1 MAKVRIILETC
12 KKFRNICGIMAIKS
26 KKNCNFAALTLSD
39 MKNKPFG
46 EAPLLRLVI
55 CLMAGIVVGDSV
67 GTVSWLWPA
76 FVVMVVGTLL
86 LWRHAVGQSAGIAVC
101 FVVLGWLLVQRQET
115 KLRVSWPEKEV
126 CYEAVVISK
135 PVEKPKTMAVDI
147 LLTGSQQKLKC
158 YLYKDDRS
166 RSLKIGDGLR
176 IQSRIRPN
184 SEWRKGS
191 FDYRRY
197 LEVHGFTGRTF
208 VSSWKWQKVELSLKS
223 LSRLD
228 RTRLY
233 FLTLRSRLLERLA
246 TDQTTPNPPARLCR
260 LLPTG
265 RKNSGGE
272 AYAVVAAMALGDK
285 SALTHDLR
293 DIYAITGAS
302 HILALSG
309 LHLSIIFMLLTLLLR
324 GIRHFTFLLFYL
336 FTFTSVWGF
345 VFLVG
350 MPVSVIRSATM
361 LTVYTLLSLG
371 HRDKMSVNTLAF
383 TALLVLI
390 VSPLSLFDIGFQMS
404 YLSVFAILLIVPL
417 SERLFPVGYLMTHRV
432 IRWFWGMVAVSCA
445 AQIGV
450 APLVAYYFGR
460 LPVFFL
466 LTNFIVIP
474 AAFLVLWLSPVVYL
488 FPALANILLYI
499 VSGLNTLL
507 TTIAAIP
514 GASIDGLHPTKLQAT
529 MTYVVIVACYLLA
542 FRLSRRR
549 RDYR

>member
-1 MAKVRIILETC
+1 
-12 KKFRNICGIMAIKS
+12 
-26 KKNCNFAALTLSD
+26 

-67 GTVSWLWPA
+67 GTVSWLWP
-76 FVVMVVGTLL
+76 VLIVLVIGTLL
-86 LWRHAVGQSAGIAVC
+86 LWRYAVLQSLGIAMC
-101 FVVLGWLLVQRQET
+101 FVLLGWLLIQKQEAT
-115 KLRVSWPEKEV
+115 WRVSWPEEEV
-126 CYEAVVISK
+126 IYEAVVLTT
-135 PVEKPKTMAVDI
+135 PVEKPKTIAVDI

-158 YLYKDDRS
+158 YFYKERRREGVRREGDKS
-166 RSLKIGDGLR
+166 RTLKIGDGLR

-184 SEWRKGS
+184 SEWRKGT
-191 FDYRRY
+191 FDYHRY
-197 LEVHGFTGRTF
+197 LEVHGFTGQTF
-208 VSSWKWQKVELSLKS
+208 VSSWKWQKAQLSLHH
-223 LSRLD
+223 LSRLE

-233 FLTLRSRLLERLA
+233 FLKLRSRLLERLA
-246 TDQTTPNPPARLCR
+246 TDQTTPNPSY
-260 LLPTG
+260 
-265 RKNSGGE
+265 SGGE

-285 SALTHDLR
+285 SALTQELR

-309 LHLSIIFMLLTLLLR
+309 LHLSIIFMLLTLLFGGSR
-324 GIRHFTFLLFYL
+324 FFTFLPFHF
-336 FTFTSVWGF
+336 FTLSAIWSF

-350 MPVSVIRSATM
+350 MPVSVVRSTTM
-361 LTVYTLLSLG
+361 LTVYALLSLG
-371 HRDKMSVNTLAF
+371 HRDKMSVNALAF

-432 IRWFWGMVAVSCA
+432 IRWLWGMVAVSCA

-460 LPVFFL
+460 LPVYFL

-474 AAFLVLWLSPVVYL
+474 AATLILWLSPLVFL
-488 FPALANILLYI
+488 FPSLAYILLYI
-499 VSGLNTLL
+499 VSVLNTLL
-507 TTIAAIP
+507 TTIASIP
-514 GASIDGLHPTKLQAT
+514 GASIDGLHPTKLQTT

-542 FRLSRRR
+542 FRFSRRK
-549 RDYR
+549 RDYI

>member
-1 MAKVRIILETC
+1 M
-12 KKFRNICGIMAIKS
+12 
-26 KKNCNFAALTLSD
+26 
-39 MKNKPFG
+39 
-46 EAPLLRLVI
+46 
-55 CLMAGIVVGDSV
+55 
-67 GTVSWLWPA
+67 GTVSWLWP
-76 FVVMVVGTLL
+76 VLIVLVVGTLL
-86 LWRHAVGQSAGIAVC
+86 LWRYAVLQSVGIAMC
-101 FVVLGWLLVQRQET
+101 FVLLGWLLIQRQEAT
-115 KLRVSWPEKEV
+115 LRVSWPEEEV
-126 CYEAVVISK
+126 IYEAVVLTA

-158 YLYKDDRS
+158 YFYKERRREGVRREGDKS
-166 RSLKIGDGLR
+166 RTLKIGDGLR

-184 SEWRKGS
+184 SDWRKGT
-191 FDYRRY
+191 FDYHRY
-197 LEVHGFTGRTF
+197 LEVHGYTGQTF

-223 LSRLD
+223 LSRLE

-233 FLTLRSRLLERLA
+233 FLKLRSRLLERLA

-285 SALTHDLR
+285 SALTQELR

-309 LHLSIIFMLLTLLLR
+309 LHLSIIFMLLTLLFGSR
-324 GIRHFTFLLFYL
+324 FFTFLPSYL
-336 FTFTSVWGF
+336 FTFTSVWSF

-350 MPVSVIRSATM
+350 IPVSVVRSATM
-361 LTVYTLLSLG
+361 LTVYALLSLG

-404 YLSVFAILLIVPL
+404 YLSVFAILLMVPL

-432 IRWFWGMVAVSCA
+432 IRWLWGMVAVSCA

-460 LPVFFL
+460 LPVYFL

-474 AAFLVLWLSPVVYL
+474 AATLILWLSPVVFL
-488 FPALANILLYI
+488 FPSLAYLLLYI
-499 VSGLNTLL
+499 VSLLNTML
-507 TTIAAIP
+507 TTIASIP
-514 GASIDGLHPTKLQAT
+514 GASIDGLHPTKLQTT

-542 FRLSRRR
+542 FRFSRRK
-549 RDYR
+549 RDYI

>member
-1 MAKVRIILETC
+1 
-12 KKFRNICGIMAIKS
+12 
-26 KKNCNFAALTLSD
+26 

-67 GTVSWLWPA
+67 GSVSWLWPILIVLLVA
-76 FVVMVVGTLL
+76 TLL
-86 LWRHAVGQSAGIAVC
+86 LWRYAVLQSGGIAVC
-101 FVVLGWLLVQRQET
+101 FVLLGWLLVQRQET

-197 LEVHGFTGRTF
+197 LEVHGFTGQTF
-208 VSSWKWQKVELSLKS
+208 VSSRKWQKAQISLRN

-228 RTRLY
+228 RTRLF
-233 FLTLRSRLLERLA
+233 FLKLRSQLLQRL
-246 TDQTTPNPPARLCR
+246 
-260 LLPTG
+260 
-265 RKNSGGE
+265 GGKESE
-272 AYAVVAAMALGDK
+272 AYAVVAAMTLGDK

-309 LHLSIIFMLLTLLLR
+309 LHLSIIFMLLTLLSARPHFTFLPFYFFTF
-324 GIRHFTFLLFYL
+324 IRLFTFLLFYL

-361 LTVYTLLSLG
+361 LTVYALLSLG

-474 AAFLVLWLSPVVYL
+474 AAILILWLSPVVFL
-488 FPALANILLYI
+488 FPTLANILLYI
-499 VSGLNTLL
+499 VSRLNTLL
-507 TTIAAIP
+507 TTIASIP

-529 MTYVVIVACYLLA
+529 MTYVVIVACYLLV

>member
-1 MAKVRIILETC
+1 
-12 KKFRNICGIMAIKS
+12 
-26 KKNCNFAALTLSD
+26 

-76 FVVMVVGTLL
+76 LIVLVVGTLL
-86 LWRHAVGQSAGIAVC
+86 LWRYAVLQSVGIAMC
-101 FVVLGWLLVQRQET
+101 FVLLGWLLIQRQET
-115 KLRVSWPEKEV
+115 TLRVSWPEEEV
-126 CYEAVVISK
+126 IYEAVVLTT
-135 PVEKPKTMAVDI
+135 PVEKPKTIAVDI

-184 SEWRKGS
+184 SEWCKGT
-191 FDYRRY
+191 FDYHRY
-197 LEVHGFTGRTF
+197 LEVHGFTGQTF
-208 VSSWKWQKVELSLKS
+208 VSSWKWQKAELSLKN

-285 SALTHDLR
+285 SALTQELR

-302 HILALSG
+302 HVLALSG
-309 LHLSIIFMLLTLLLR
+309 LHLGIIYMLLTLLLGGSR
-324 GIRHFTFLLFYL
+324 FFTFLPSYL
-336 FTFTSVWGF
+336 FTFTTVWSF

-350 MPVSVIRSATM
+350 MPVSVVRSATM
-361 LTVYTLLSLG
+361 LTVYALLSLG

-432 IRWFWGMVAVSCA
+432 IRWLWGMVAVSCA

-460 LPVFFL
+460 LPVYFL

-474 AAFLVLWLSPVVYL
+474 AATLILWLSPLVFL
-488 FPALANILLYI
+488 FPSLAYLLLYI
-499 VSGLNTLL
+499 VSILNTLL
-507 TTIAAIP
+507 STIASIP
-514 GASIDGLHPTKLQAT
+514 GASIDGLHPTKLQTT

-542 FRLSRRR
+542 FWFSRRK
-549 RDYR
+549 RDYI

>member
-1 MAKVRIILETC
+1 
-12 KKFRNICGIMAIKS
+12 
-26 KKNCNFAALTLSD
+26 

-76 FVVMVVGTLL
+76 LIVLVVGTLL
-86 LWRHAVGQSAGIAVC
+86 LWRYAVLQSVGIAMC
-101 FVVLGWLLVQRQET
+101 FVLLGWLLIQRQEAT
-115 KLRVSWPEKEV
+115 LRVSWPEEEV
-126 CYEAVVISK
+126 IYEAVVLTA
-135 PVEKPKTMAVDI
+135 PVEKPKTIAVDI

-184 SEWRKGS
+184 SEWRKGT
-191 FDYRRY
+191 FDYHRY
-197 LEVHGFTGRTF
+197 LEVHGFTGQTF
-208 VSSWKWQKVELSLKS
+208 VSSWKWQKAELSLKN

-233 FLTLRSRLLERLA
+233 FLKLRSRLLERLA

-272 AYAVVAAMALGDK
+272 AYAVVVAMALGDK
-285 SALTHDLR
+285 SALTHELR
-293 DIYAITGAS
+293 EVYSVSGAS
-302 HILALSG
+302 HVLALSG
-309 LHLSIIFMLLTLLLR
+309 LHLSIIFMLLTLLF
-324 GIRHFTFLLFYL
+324 GGSQFFTLHSSL
-336 FTFTSVWGF
+336 FTILCVWSF

-361 LTVYTLLSLG
+361 LTVYSLLSLG
-371 HRDKMSVNTLAF
+371 HRDKMSVNALAF

-390 VSPLSLFDIGFQMS
+390 VSPISLFDIGFQMS

-432 IRWFWGMVAVSCA
+432 IRWLWGMVAVSCA

-460 LPVFFL
+460 LPVYFL

-474 AAFLVLWLSPVVYL
+474 AATLILWLSPLVFL
-488 FPALANILLYI
+488 FPSLAYLLLYI

-507 TTIAAIP
+507 TTIASIP
-514 GASIDGLHPTKLQAT
+514 GASIDGLYPTKLQAT

-542 FRLSRRR
+542 FWFSRRK
-549 RDYR
+549 RDYI

>member
-1 MAKVRIILETC
+1 
-12 KKFRNICGIMAIKS
+12 MAINS

-67 GTVSWLWPA
+67 GTVSWLWPVLIVL
-76 FVVMVVGTLL
+76 VVVTLL
-86 LWRHAVGQSAGIAVC
+86 LWRYAVLQSVGIAVC

-115 KLRVSWPEKEV
+115 QLRVSWPEKEV

-197 LEVHGFTGRTF
+197 LEVDGFTGRTF

-272 AYAVVAAMALGDK
+272 AYAVVAAMTLGDK

-309 LHLSIIFMLLTLLLR
+309 LHLSIIFMLLTLLSAR
-324 GIRHFTFLLFYL
+324 PHFTFLPFYF
-336 FTFTSVWGF
+336 FTFICLWSF

-390 VSPLSLFDIGFQMS
+390 VSPVSLFDIGFQMS

-417 SERLFPVGYLMTHRV
+417 SERLFPVGYLMTHHV
-432 IRWFWGMVAVSCA
+432 IRWLWGMVAVSCA

-474 AAFLVLWLSPVVYL
+474 AAFLILWLSPVVFL
-488 FPALANILLYI
+488 FPSFANILLYI
-499 VSGLNTLL
+499 VSRLNTLL
-507 TTIAAIP
+507 TTIATIP